1 MASEN
6 CKPTEKCLGIATLV
20 IVGLLFFYNVA
31 LKGTSPNFDLKL
43 NESGDHMQV
52 TLTNTDKFPA
62 FDVENETS
70 TGFDIV
76 LKAKKDDKGGEPVT
90 VPKAIYIV
98 PKDSQKKSVVF
109 DRMGHFVGGSVTVT
123 YMRGKEGFGSSTMEV
138 PSKSN
143 SNNNEKYIQVQDVP
157 PSDNQQSDSYKMS
170 LIRNDGKPQP
180 TKAKKEDDQ

>member
-6 CKPTEKCLGIATLV
+6 CKPTAKCLGIATLV

-31 LKGTSPNFDLKL
+31 LKGTSPDFALKVEDDGQL
-43 NESGDHMQV
+43 KV
-52 TLTNTDKFPA
+52 TVTNIDKFPA
-62 FDVENETS
+62 YDREAEEGA
-70 TGFDIV
+70 GFKIE
-76 LKAKKDDKGGEPVT
+76 LKARKMVSKTYTPDP
-90 VPKAIYIV
+90 IYEEINIA
-98 PKDSQKKSVVF
+98 PKDQQKKSVVF
-109 DRMGHFVGGSVTVT
+109 GHMEDYLGGSVTVT

-143 SNNNEKYIQVQDVP
+143 SNNNEKYIQIQDV
-157 PSDNQQSDSYKMS
+157 SLDKVQGDSYKMS